1 MLNSL
6 VNQNGYK
13 RKPYK
18 NRYIASTQRYNPDNY
33 EKGFSLG
40 SLLFFILFLGL
51 LFLAVEGVFLLLS
64 KDDEASLLLAE
75 VFPLGAETV
84 SVVPGIPGISYA
96 KDDLPLA
103 HRWQGG
109 KLFLAWATPYSLGS
123 SGQMGAPGAQKHSLN
138 GEEPSSLPVVPDIQE
153 VDEATILAA
162 RAEFKDMAPIG
173 IYCTHTTESYIPT
186 YGVAKASGERGGIY
200 QVALAL
206 KDSLAKRG
214 IPAVIADTIHDY
226 PDWQMSYSNS
236 LDTMEAMKK
245 KYPGMEIFIDVHRD
259 AIGSDDPLTTTI
271 DGQEVTRLMLVVG
284 SNQRANHPNWE
295 QNLAFARKIGN
306 ALESGAPGILRSV
319 RVQSGRYNQH
329 LSPKAILVEVGCS
342 NSSLEQAE
350 NGVDYLAG
358 AIETVLLT
366 EKLEAKK
373 EPKQEDKKTEQKKET
388 PVASPAKKD
397 GLVSGNEAM
406 KIIKIIP

>member
-6 VNQNGYK
+6 VNQSAYK
-13 RKPYK
+13 RKTHR
-18 NRYIASTQRYNPDNY
+18 NRYMNHYQSNY

-40 SLLFFILFLGL
+40 SLLFFIVFLGL
-51 LFLAVEGVFLLLS
+51 LFLGIEGVFLLLA
-64 KDDEASLLLAE
+64 KENDVGLQLTDVFLLEEKTAS
-75 VFPLGAETV
+75 VF
-84 SVVPGIPGISYA
+84 PGIPGVSYE

-103 HRWQGG
+103 HRWHGDT
-109 KLFLAWATPYSLGS
+109 LLLAWATPYSLGS
-123 SGQMGAPGAQKHSLN
+123 SGQTAVKSSENHSLD
-138 GEEPSSLPVVPDIQE
+138 GEEPFSLPVVPDIQE
-153 VDEATILAA
+153 EDEETILAA

-200 QVALAL
+200 NVALAL

-214 IPAVIADTIHDY
+214 IPAVVSDTIHDY

-259 AIGSDDPLTTTI
+259 AIGSDDPLTTVI
-271 DGQEVTRLMLVVG
+271 NGQEVTRLMLVVG
-284 SNQRANHPNWE
+284 SNKRSNHPNWE

-350 NGVDYLAG
+350 KGVDYLAD
-358 AIETVLLT
+358 AIETVLLA

-373 EPKQEDKKTEQKKET
+373 QPKQEANKKTSSEEKT
-388 PVASPAKKD
+388 DNPAPAEKD
-397 GLVSGNEAM
+397 GLVSGNDAIKM
-406 KIIKIIP
+406 IKIIE

>member
-6 VNQNGYK
+6 VNQNAYK
-13 RKPYK
+13 RKAYR
-18 NRYIASTQRYNPDNY
+18 NRYSNHYQSNY

-51 LFLAVEGVFLLLS
+51 LFLVVEGIFLLLS
-64 KDDEASLLLAE
+64 KEGDTSSWLTD
-75 VFPLGAETV
+75 VFPLEEKTV
-84 SVVPGIPGISYA
+84 SAFPGIPGISYA
-96 KDDLPLA
+96 KNDLPLA
-103 HRWQGG
+103 HSWHGDD
-109 KLFLAWATPYSLGS
+109 LLLAWATPYSLGN
-123 SGQMGAPGAQKHSLN
+123 SGQVVVNSPGRNSLE
-138 GEEPSSLPVVPDIQE
+138 GDDHSSLPVVPDMKE
-153 VDEATILAA
+153 EDETAILAA

-200 QVALAL
+200 NVALAL

-214 IPAVIADTIHDY
+214 IPAVVSDTIHDY

-245 KYPGMEIFIDVHRD
+245 KYPGMEFFIDVHRD
-259 AIGSDDPLTTTI
+259 AIGSDDPLTTVI

-350 NGVDYLAG
+350 NGVDYLAE
-358 AIETVLLT
+358 AIETVLLA

-373 EPKQEDKKTEQKKET
+373 QPEQKENKKSASKEKT
-388 PVASPAKKD
+388 DNPVPAEKD
-397 GLVSGNEAM
+397 GLVSGNDAIKM
-406 KIIKIIP
+406 IKIIE